1 MTFRT
6 VRAIGLKM
14 PGVVETTMYG
24 KPAFKLR
31 GKMIAVVASNTSAE
45 PNTLAVLCDDPQ
57 LLIDDQPDVY
67 YLKPHYEGY
76 SVVLVRLARVTSDA
90 MGDLLAGA
98 YRLAGAQK
106 PRRPAQRAETR
117 ASSMKRVPAMGLKRY
132 AGTSRKPRRS

>member
-31 GKMIAVVASNTSAE
+31 GKMIAVVTSHPSAE

-76 SVVLVRLARVTSDA
+76 SVVLVRMARATPDV
-90 MGDLLAGA
+90 MRDLLAGA
-98 YRLAGAQK
+98 HRLAGATPEK
-106 PRRPAQRAETR
+106 RAKRR
-117 ASSMKRVPAMGLKRY
+117 
-132 AGTSRKPRRS
+132 